1 MNDVVFP
8 SRYKPAHDQ
17 LAQEKLSLTKRE
29 ETPKRIS
36 RDDEICFLE
45 SLSPPRRPQV
55 RGAETAH
62 ISNQHAKTSL
72 LLTLCIFIKLVKK
85 THLFWVSMCLARKWY
100 SKTLILIVLLE
111 TGPPFYVAIRTTR
124 RSSRFAGH
132 DFGHRKCIKV
142 QVCFGNCVITSL
154 RCFSYYTVTKA
165 NLNFLCVS

>member
-1 MNDVVFP
+1 MLFFHQGTNRLMINSHKKNFPWPKGKKPQKEFREMTKFVFLRVSLPRAAP
-8 SRYKPAHDQ
+8 SLEGRRQ
-17 LAQEKLSLTKRE
+17 LTFQTN
-29 ETPKRIS
+29 T
-36 RDDEICFLE
+36 
-45 SLSPPRRPQV
+45 Q
-55 RGAETAH
+55 
-62 ISNQHAKTSL
+62 KTSF

-111 TGPPFYVAIRTTR
+111 TGPPFYVVIRTTR

-154 RCFSYYTVTKA
+154 RCFSYYTVTKT

>member
-55 RGAETAH
+55 RGAKNT
-62 ISNQHAKTSL
+62 QKTSL

-85 THLFWVSMCLARKWY
+85 THLF
-100 SKTLILIVLLE
+100 
-111 TGPPFYVAIRTTR
+111 
-124 RSSRFAGH
+124 
-132 DFGHRKCIKV
+132 
-142 QVCFGNCVITSL
+142 
-154 RCFSYYTVTKA
+154 
-165 NLNFLCVS
+165 

>member
-62 ISNQHAKTSL
+62 ISNQHAKNILAIDVMHFYSIGKKN
-72 LLTLCIFIKLVKK
+72 TLVLSFNVFSTKVVLED
-85 THLFWVSMCLARKWY
+85 TNFNSATGDG
-100 SKTLILIVLLE
+100 SAIL
-111 TGPPFYVAIRTTR
+111 R
-124 RSSRFAGH
+124 GH
-132 DFGHRKCIKV
+132 PDHAKV
-142 QVCFGNCVITSL
+142 
-154 RCFSYYTVTKA
+154 
-165 NLNFLCVS
+165 